1 MPRTLAAVCMH
12 RHPWGVG
19 ALTSA
24 ALALLAS
31 ALPAPALSATDART
45 AGYRFEFRY
54 ESSLELQRHED
65 GRLLPAAVTCDD
77 RTGGMVVTD
86 AAHGVLHVFNAAGVE
101 AFRTSGYAELSQPVD
116 GAIDHAGRLVA
127 VSLSGGARR
136 TLARLDVYGEP
147 DGWAAQAPREGWR
160 PGRVLVARDGNYVT
174 VDDASGLM
182 AKHDAE
188 TGAVLWSA
196 VIAEPESGDRGLELG
211 LGRPVQLPDGTYAV
225 PGANLHRI
233 LLVEEGGAVRA
244 SFGRFGASP
253 GRFVAPVAVAAGPDG
268 SLLVLD
274 QMRHKVLAFDA
285 RQEFSGEFGVVG
297 DAPGAFYHPV
307 SIATDAG
314 GRLYVAQGYRGRV
327 QVFSVLAAGTV
338 E

>member
-1 MPRTLAAVCMH
+1 MNGSQAVARGRH
-12 RHPWGVG
+12 RPEGVG
-19 ALTSA
+19 AWTVA
-24 ALALLAS
+24 ALSLALMVPVLAMTGV
-31 ALPAPALSATDART
+31 PT
-45 AGYRFEFRY
+45 AGAAVAFRY
-54 ESSLELQRHED
+54 EKNLELQRHED

-77 RTGGMVVTD
+77 RSGGMVVTD

-101 AFRTSGYAELSQPVD
+101 AFRTTGFAGLSQPVD

-136 TLARLDVYGEP
+136 TLSRLDVYGEP
-147 DGWAAQAPREGWR
+147 DDWAAQAPRDDWR
-160 PGRVLVARDGNYVT
+160 PGHVLVARDGHYVT

-196 VIAEPESGDRGLELG
+196 IIAEPESGAGGLELG
-211 LGRPVQLPDGTYAV
+211 LGRPAQLPDGSYAV
-225 PGANLHRI
+225 PSSNLHLV
-233 LLVEEGGAVRA
+233 LLVDEGGAVR
-244 SFGRFGASP
+244 STFGRFGSSP
-253 GRFVAPVAVAAGPDG
+253 GRFVAPVAVAPGPDG
-268 SLLVLD
+268 TLLVLD

-285 RQEFSGEFGVVG
+285 RQEFSGEFGWVG

-307 SIATDAG
+307 SIATGAG
-314 GRLYVAQGYRGRV
+314 GRLYVGQGYRGRV
-327 QVFSVLAAGTV
+327 QVFNVLADGTG